1 MIVDLDIPDGHGQVR
16 LRLPGGWPG
25 LAELAD
31 IADALADSASCPE
44 CGHMPASDYL
54 RAMADVA
61 PAHLATA
68 LRELAGPEPAPGPAP
83 DDAGGGLAALYEKHA
98 DQLAAIEAAYKTG
111 PSGLL
116 R

>member
-1 MIVDLDIPDGHGQVR
+1 MIVDLDIPGGHGQVR
-16 LRLPGGWPG
+16 LTLPGGWPG
-25 LAELAD
+25 LAELAH

-44 CGHMPASDYL
+44 CGRMPASDFL

-61 PAHLATA
+61 PAHLAAA

-98 DQLAAIEAAYKTG
+98 GELAAIEAAYKAR
-111 PSGLL
+111 PPRIS